1 MKNSPCFFFLFPKKS
16 TVQKSYEKWSF
27 GVFFE
32 PVIFGFQKRAKMA
45 IFQTVF
51 FEFGKYLKMAI
62 FHNFLAAR
70 PRTRRAEFS
79 LYTPPRKKSIDELD
93 KIFSP

>member
-1 MKNSPCFFFLFPKKS
+1 LFPKKS

-27 GVFFE
+27 EGFFE
-32 PVIFGFQKRAKMA
+32 PVIFGFQKRVKMA
-45 IFQTVF
+45 IFQTIF
-51 FEFGKYLKMAI
+51 FEFEKYLKMAI

-70 PRTRRAEFS
+70 PRTRRAEFP

-93 KIFSP
+93 KIFSL